1 MFKKLLILALAI
13 GFISCEKES
22 KPDGFVINGK
32 IDSYYSGRKIKLSRI
47 ARSGSYTVD
56 STIINNGKLQLKGK
70 VESPDMYY
78 IFIDTYP
85 GALPLIVENDVIN
98 IDFNKDT
105 LDASIVT
112 GGKENAI
119 FNIYQD
125 FAKPLKKENAKL
137 TEKFKVA
144 RSKGDMETMQA
155 IRKTYDSLVKLNNNQ
170 CMKYIREYND
180 AVTSAIFLED
190 FLNAKAVTVS
200 LANELYNNFTDNV
213 KASRSA
219 KEVKRVVDATLATE
233 VGSVAPKFSAPD
245 PEGNMIALE
254 DIMGK
259 VTIVDFWASWCG
271 PCRKENPNVVKVY
284 NKYHDKGLEIIGVSL
299 DGSNR
304 QNNPKNAWLDAIAK
318 DSLNWHHVSNLE
330 YFNDPVAKQYNI
342 NSIPATF
349 ILDSGGK
356 IIAKNLRGDALE
368 QKISEL
374 LD

>member
-1 MFKKLLILALAI
+1 MFKKLLILALVI

-125 FAKPLKKENAKL
+125 FAEPLKKENAKL
-137 TEKFKVA
+137 TEEFKVA

-155 IRKTYDSLVKLNNNQ
+155 IRKTYDSLVKLNNDQ

-304 QNNPKNAWLDAIAK
+304 QNNPKEAWLDAVAK

-349 ILDSGGK
+349 ILDSEGR
-356 IIAKNLRGDALE
+356 IVAKNLRGDALE